1 MVATVLK
8 LRYRILG
15 NSLVRRPW
23 QLVGFCFGIVW
34 ALSILAMVVAALVA
48 VAQLD
53 GTQVARIV
61 TTLGGAA
68 LLLGW
73 VVGPILIAGTET
85 TVDAEKLAPFPLTA
99 RQVMAALT
107 ATELTG
113 IPGIVT
119 TLAALSTLI
128 LWLRWP
134 VAAVV
139 AVPCLAIAVVTC
151 VVASRLVTALSSG
164 LGGNRR
170 GRETVGTIVLVL
182 LILAGPIVTGALA
195 LLSSASASGAKLMQ
209 ISGILGWT
217 PLAAAWAVP
226 ADIADGA
233 GIAAVA
239 KIAIAVATLLVLW
252 LLWARA
258 LARAATT
265 SHRTAA
271 RTVRPGALGWFGRM
285 PTGGVGATWARS
297 LTGWLRDPR
306 YLRQLL
312 VVPIFP
318 VLFAFTGG
326 TQGFM
331 FTGSA
336 VFVAFILCIGGYTDI
351 SYDGTAFAS
360 VLSAPI
366 RGRDDRLGRLLGAA
380 CVGVPLTVLVGVVT
394 TAIAGRLDLL
404 PAVLG
409 AALGLLLAGYGVT
422 AVSSALIVTPVAA
435 PGDSPFKSVPG
446 QTFVSGLLVFVVLA
460 ACFVVGIPA
469 LGVAIAAL
477 VTGSAVLGWVSL
489 AVALVVGGGAIALG
503 IHLGGRTLDGTG
515 PDLLVRIKA
524 FPTT

>member
-73 VVGPILIAGTET
+73 VVGPILIAGAET

-107 ATELTG
+107 ATGLTG

-139 AVPCLAIAVVTC
+139 AVPCVAIAVVTC

-182 LILAGPIVTGALA
+182 LILATF
-195 LLSSASASGAKLMQ
+195 
-209 ISGILGWT
+209 
-217 PLAAAWAVP
+217 AAWLLLGQM
-226 ADIADGA
+226 ADGGA
-233 GIAAVA
+233 
-239 KIAIAVATLLVLW
+239 
-252 LLWARA
+252 
-258 LARAATT
+258 ARAA
-265 SHRTAA
+265 APAGKA
-271 RTVRPGALGWFGRM
+271 R
-285 PTGGVGATWARS
+285 
-297 LTGWLRDPR
+297 
-306 YLRQLL
+306 
-312 VVPIFP
+312 
-318 VLFAFTGG
+318 
-326 TQGFM
+326 
-331 FTGSA
+331 
-336 VFVAFILCIGGYTDI
+336 
-351 SYDGTAFAS
+351 
-360 VLSAPI
+360 
-366 RGRDDRLGRLLGAA
+366 
-380 CVGVPLTVLVGVVT
+380 
-394 TAIAGRLDLL
+394 
-404 PAVLG
+404 
-409 AALGLLLAGYGVT
+409 
-422 AVSSALIVTPVAA
+422 
-435 PGDSPFKSVPG
+435 
-446 QTFVSGLLVFVVLA
+446 
-460 ACFVVGIPA
+460 
-469 LGVAIAAL
+469 
-477 VTGSAVLGWVSL
+477 
-489 AVALVVGGGAIALG
+489 
-503 IHLGGRTLDGTG
+503 
-515 PDLLVRIKA
+515 
-524 FPTT
+524 